1 MVSKDPAAGLPPEP
15 PVETGFSV
23 CTPLPCLRPDRS
35 PAFVKEVPF
44 DRAPGKELS
53 KSELPP
59 TTAAKH
65 RMSAFA
71 CTLSLRQSR
80 APDNSESWG

>member
-1 MVSKDPAAGLPPEP
+1 MVSKDPAAGLPPDP
-15 PVETGFSV
+15 PAEAGLSV

-35 PAFVKEVPF
+35 PVFVKVVPF
-44 DRAPGKELS
+44 DRAGG
-53 KSELPP
+53 SEPPP

-71 CTLSLRQSR
+71 CTLSLRQTRS
-80 APDNSESWG
+80 PDNAESWG